1 MMATGEICM
10 CPTMSASCA
19 GNCEMARAAL
29 IMSAPRKIKK
39 IMPLVCAVVRML
51 ASRRSRFISPRTRV
65 MANVSTLPM
74 AAPSV
79 AVNRPP

>member
-1 MMATGEICM
+1 
-10 CPTMSASCA
+10 
-19 GNCEMARAAL
+19 
-29 IMSAPRKIKK
+29 MSAPMKIRK
-39 IMPLVCAVVRML
+39 IMPLVCAVVRIDSISFL
-51 ASRRSRFISPRTRV
+51 RVISPRASV